1 MLLSRPMRFPCYTSH
16 KSMAPDRYHQI
27 VDSVNNFPG
36 LRGLGISASVLAVV
50 VTATANIVADIGSSQ
65 ADVPWEHL
73 TLEGALVAAVVVLW
87 RALGVKDARIEAQNE
102 QLMAN
107 SKASTEALSA
117 FTASNSE
124 LRRIIEHMNDSIG
137 APRVAR

>member
-1 MLLSRPMRFPCYTSH
+1 MRLPCYTSH
-16 KSMAPDRYHQI
+16 KSMAPDRYHHI
-27 VDSVNNFPG
+27 FNSLNDFPG

-50 VTATANIVADIGSSQ
+50 AIATANIVADIGSTQ

-124 LRRIIEHMNDSIG
+124 LRRIIEHMNDSLG
-137 APRVAR
+137 APRSAR